1 MIIINCTQHLTT
13 EDQQKDGIVDLPEEF
28 RCHIQQLLT
37 FDTLP
42 SRQTLANRAE
52 LIVNELLAYV
62 SQWENIPDLHGKYVM
77 IGGAPFFMPYLHN
90 ALVEVGAFPGYAFS
104 QRKSVDEVV
113 DGTVVKRSVFCYEG
127 LV

>member
-1 MIIINCTQHLTT
+1 MTVINCTQHLTT
-13 EDQQKDGIVDLPEEF
+13 EDQRKDNIVDLPEEF

-37 FDTLP
+37 FETLP
-42 SRQTLANRAE
+42 SRKTLGNRAE
-52 LIVNELLAYV
+52 LIVNELLAYS
-62 SQWENIPDLHGKYVM
+62 SQWENRQDLYGKYVM
-77 IGGAPFFMPYLHN
+77 IGGAPFFMSYLHN
-90 ALVEVGAFPGYAFS
+90 ALVEVGAVPVYAFS